1 MGIRSYDPTLGRF
14 LTEDPVVNR
23 VGIGVTGNRY
33 PYGSSNPI
41 NRNDLDGRETCV
53 PTPFGTACA
62 PVTVHPPVPT
72 PSNPIPEL
80 PITVDGVPTPAGT
93 VNNALPNPATPSV
106 GEVAGSLRE
115 GGEFVADRA
124 LSFFKKHGA
133 DLATGCVTGGA
144 GGFLAFNAATA
155 GAPVFIPGI
164 GWLTEGGSALA
175 GCVVGAAGL
184 AITGVNPIR
193 RN

>member
-23 VGIGVTGNRY
+23 VGIGVTANRY
-33 PYGSSNPI
+33 PYGSDNPV
-41 NRNDLDGRETCV
+41 NRNDLGGRETCV

-62 PVTVHPPVPT
+62 PVTLHPPVPT
-72 PSNPIPEL
+72 PSDPIPDL

-93 VNNALPNPATPSV
+93 VNDSIPNPATPSV
-106 GEVAGSLRE
+106 GE
-115 GGEFVADRA
+115 VADRA
-124 LSFFKKHGA
+124 LSFFKKHGPA
-133 DLATGCVTGGA
+133 LATGCITGGA

-155 GAPVFIPGI
+155 GVPVFIPGA

-184 AITGVNPIR
+184 ALTGVNPVR